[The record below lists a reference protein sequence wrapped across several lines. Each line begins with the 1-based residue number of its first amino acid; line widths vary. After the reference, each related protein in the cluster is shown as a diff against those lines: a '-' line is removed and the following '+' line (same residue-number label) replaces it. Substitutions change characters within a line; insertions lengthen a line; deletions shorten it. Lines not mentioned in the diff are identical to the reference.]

1 MIDLNSI
8 DKQQVRALLRLKE
21 LGSEKLL
28 EFFRDEIDRGTQK
41 LVKATDMVEIHRM
54 QGRVEAFEDL
64 LRAIEESAKVANRP

>member
-21 LGSEKLL
+21 LGSEKLI

>member
-21 LGSEKLL
+21 LGSDKLT
-28 EFFRDEIDRGTQK
+28 EFFRAEIDRGLQK

-64 LRAIEESAKVANRP
+64 LRAIEESPKVANRP

>member
-21 LGSEKLL
+21 AGSDKLL
-28 EFFRDEIDRGTQK
+28 EFFKDEIDRGTQK

-54 QGRVEAFEDL
+54 QGRVEAYEDL
-64 LRAIEESAKVANRP
+64 LRAIEESAKVANRS